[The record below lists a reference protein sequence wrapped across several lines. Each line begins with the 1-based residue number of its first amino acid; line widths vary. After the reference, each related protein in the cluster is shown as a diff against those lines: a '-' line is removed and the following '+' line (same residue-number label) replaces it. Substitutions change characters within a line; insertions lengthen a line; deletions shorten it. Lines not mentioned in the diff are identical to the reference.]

1 MIFGYLT
8 FFLSALL
15 LILPATQ
22 VAAIGHIMNV
32 TNITEATLVANHTEV
47 SRAER
52 ALLGNCNGA
61 AALQCCLAVVES
73 TDLLAIAAL
82 ALNGVIP
89 PLIPTQVGLFC
100 LPATAA
106 LGHLWYVGRTPFTSV
121 LVLTSEI
128 V

>member
-1 MIFGYLT
+1 MVIIPYLKACLAMALGYLT
-8 FFLSALL
+8 RL
-15 LILPATQ
+15 LPATLLFS
-22 VAAIGHIMNV
+22 VVG
-32 TNITEATLVANHTEV
+32 
-47 SRAER
+47 RA

-100 LPATAA
+100 LPQTAELA
-106 LGHLWYVGRTPFTSV
+106 HLWYD
-121 LVLTSEI
+121 
-128 V
+128 